1 MVCRGIIFTNILVEA
16 VPGGLS
22 VRAITIRDE
31 GCNTVSCG
39 ACFEDDC
46 LLSL

>member
-31 GCNTVSCG
+31 GCNTQEVPL
-39 ACFEDDC
+39 C
-46 LLSL
+46 LHDLCT